1 MQQIATAFVK
11 AQKAFAPALK
21 TATNPHYK
29 TKYADLAACIEAV
42 VDSLNANG
50 IAMVQ
55 RTHDSDNGV
64 AIETMFIHESGE
76 TISGGV
82 LHVPA
87 AKQDPQG
94 YGSALTYARRY
105 SLMSACGIAPEDDD
119 ANLAVKSPAKAAPR
133 VTPKVVEETRPARSI
148 EELAPMITGSE
159 TIAALQVLW
168 AGLTPEE
175 QNAAKDMFSIRK
187 GELAK

>member
-1 MQQIATAFVK
+1 MQQIATALVK

-42 VDSLNANG
+42 VDALNANG

-87 AKQDPQG
+87 SKQDPQG

-119 ANLAVKSPAKAAPR
+119 GNSAVRSPAKAAPR
-133 VTPKVVEETRPARSI
+133 VTPKVAEETRPARSI
-148 EELAPMITGSE
+148 EELAPMIAGCE
-159 TIAALQVLW
+159 TVTALQILW
-168 AGLTPEE
+168 AGLTAEE
-175 QNAAKDMFSIRK
+175 KNAAKEMFSVRK
-187 GELAK
+187 GEFAK